1 MCRAKGCKE
10 GCVASCCDNDALSDV
25 IMPCLAHTKDA
36 EFVDGKL
43 IYAPFYL
50 TNYMYTPVF
59 FLQKKNGWV
68 IHTTT
73 TPITNK
79 LFLSHRHKGENHI
92 NRPVYVNRLDSV

>member
-59 FLQKKNGWV
+59 FYRRRMGGSYIPPPPLSLTNSFCRIDAREK
-68 IHTTT
+68 
-73 TPITNK
+73 IT
-79 LFLSHRHKGENHI
+79 
-92 NRPVYVNRLDSV
+92 